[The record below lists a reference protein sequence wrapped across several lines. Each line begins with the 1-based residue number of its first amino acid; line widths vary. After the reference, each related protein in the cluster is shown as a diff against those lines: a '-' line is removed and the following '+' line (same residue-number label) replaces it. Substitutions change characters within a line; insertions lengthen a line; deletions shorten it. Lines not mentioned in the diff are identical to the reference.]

1 MDIMRS
7 KSLVRLSLVVAP
19 LLTTWS
25 TQAKNELKPTLDVS
39 YYNLS
44 HTSVDETTND
54 SVYAVTPALTFI
66 HTGDVIQTT
75 ARIGVDG
82 MFYSGEE
89 QSNQQL
95 VSYSLDNSARLLND
109 AMTVRLSTNQSNNV
123 RQIGGIAQRGR
134 DKYNSPDLMTKQ
146 RSTSG
151 GVNYNKVFNN
161 AFSASW
167 SLNITDSKA
176 ESLKGLV
183 VAPADPILDADSLR
197 NRVGSVNFD
206 INSRDRS
213 RKFFWGING
222 SGTKTSREQFNDLYN
237 RSANVIV
244 GVPFFYTIQMIGQAS
259 IEKTSGL
266 GSFNADSLLYSAQN
280 YRSIG
285 GGLEWHFG
293 DHSFWN
299 ITYNTLM
306 NGDQR
311 KAYIGT
317 AFDIRPSRRTKLTG
331 QLDRRFFGR
340 ALHLAGEY
348 NVKKLRMKLTAS
360 DQVGT
365 LLGLSGADATTGLF
379 VCPPGAVPSLDACFQ
394 PPTANYVPQAGE
406 SYYNI
411 TSPGTDVSE
420 FGIVR
425 RSIDYSLGY
434 DFKRLKLQFQ
444 VGQRKDHY
452 LERDADRKEKF
463 GNLSASWVLQQHLD
477 VVLSYSHS
485 NSQSEGISTIA
496 ENDYTGISNNW
507 NVALNK
513 QLNRQLSGS
522 LVVSRINNDFL
533 STLYRYEENRVGMK
547 FSYNFR

>member
-206 INSRDRS
+206 INSRDRT

-394 PPTANYVPQAGE
+394 PPTANYVPLAGE

-477 VVLSYSHS
+477 FVLSYSHS